1 MREYRGYRAVVS
13 FDYEASVFHGEVVD
27 TRDVIFFEGTSVEQ
41 LDKEFRFSIDDYL
54 TACAQR
60 GREPDRPF
68 SGKVPL
74 RLNPEVHRAAAALPR
89 GEGKS
94 LNAWLAETIVRAVR
108 GV

>member
-1 MREYRGYRAVVS
+1 MEYRGYRAVVS

-41 LDKEFRFSIDDYL
+41 LDKEFRLSIDDYL
-54 TACAQR
+54 AVCAER

-74 RLNPEVHRAAAALPR
+74 RLNPEVHRAAATLAR
-89 GEGKS
+89 GEDKS
-94 LNAWLAETIVRAVR
+94 LNAWLSETIVRAVR

>member
-1 MREYRGYRAVVS
+1 MMEYRSYRAVVN

-41 LDKEFRFSIDDYL
+41 LDKEFRLSIDDYL
-54 TACAQR
+54 AVCAER

-74 RLNPEVHRAAAALPR
+74 RLSPEVHREAAALAR

-94 LNAWLAETIVRAVR
+94 LNAWLSDTIVRAVR
-108 GV
+108 TV

>member
-1 MREYRGYRAVVS
+1 MEYRGYRAVVNL
-13 FDYEASVFHGEVVD
+13 DYEASVFHGEVVD

-41 LDKEFRFSIDDYL
+41 LDKEFRLSIDDYL
-54 TACAQR
+54 AVCAER

-74 RLNPEVHRAAAALPR
+74 RLSPEVHRAASSLAR